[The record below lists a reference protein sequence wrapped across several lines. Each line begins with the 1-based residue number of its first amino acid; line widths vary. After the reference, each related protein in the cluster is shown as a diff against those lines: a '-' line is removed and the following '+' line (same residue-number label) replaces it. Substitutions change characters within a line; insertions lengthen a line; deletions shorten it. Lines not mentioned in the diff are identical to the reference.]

1 MKYLFR
7 ILMIGFFSAAFAFAQ
22 SESFGGIGISIFAV
36 SDGAL
41 VVEVIPGTPAAK
53 SGLEANDRITAVDN
67 ISLAGKST
75 DQAKELLRGIS
86 GKPVEIA
93 VTRGKE
99 SLSFTLV
106 RVGLSV
112 KEMEQARV
120 EAWFGDRQKNFS
132 KEELEL
138 VATQGEGKDYA
149 LVGVLQNGRNVSS
162 GASVSAA
169 NLNSVF
175 IQTEKE
181 PEFKSASKATPA
193 ASSVLKTFDR
203 KHIVFELFRD
213 GAATVQVFDMQ
224 GEMVASLAKESGL
237 KGINTVSWNAEKFS
251 GGRYIV
257 KIEQNGAVS
266 GFNVLLK

>member
-7 ILMIGFFSAAFAFAQ
+7 FLMVGLFAAAFVFAQ
-22 SESFGGIGISIFAV
+22 NESFGGIGISILAV

-41 VVEVIPGTPAAK
+41 VVEVIPGTPAEK
-53 SGLEANDRITAVDN
+53 SGLEANDRITAVDK

-75 DQAKELLRGIS
+75 DQAKELLRGTS

-106 RVGLSV
+106 RVGFSV
-112 KEMEQARV
+112 KEMDQARV
-120 EAWFGDRQKNFS
+120 ESWFGDQQKNFS

-138 VATQGEGKDYA
+138 VAAQGEGKDYA

-162 GASVSAA
+162 DVSVSAA
-169 NLNSVF
+169 NLSSVF
-175 IQTEKE
+175 VQTEKD
-181 PEFKSASKATPA
+181 PDFKMSPKVTPA
-193 ASSVLKTFDR
+193 ASSVLKTFNR
-203 KHIVFELFRD
+203 KHIAFELFQD
-213 GAATVQVFDMQ
+213 GAAAVKVFDMQ
-224 GEMVASLAKESGL
+224 GEMVADLAKESAL
-237 KGINTVSWNAEKFS
+237 KGFNSVSWNAEKLS